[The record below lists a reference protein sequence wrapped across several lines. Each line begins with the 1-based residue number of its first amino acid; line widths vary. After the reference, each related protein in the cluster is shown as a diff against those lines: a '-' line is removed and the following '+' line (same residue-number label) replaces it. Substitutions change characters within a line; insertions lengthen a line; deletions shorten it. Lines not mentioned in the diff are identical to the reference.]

1 VDLRVGGDLDMSLG
15 LCRGGVENDM
25 HVDLRIDIHNSGWKA
40 HMTTSLS
47 IGPYPRDNI
56 DNTQALS
63 QFPSLHSELPL
74 LSSYPKIES
83 ANNTVVSRDRAEW
96 AMSSQRFIC
105 GCQAQCKG
113 LQKPVSLS
121 TFNRHRKYRD
131 AESFSTEFRG
141 FLESSSAVPAP
152 MGSQLEVIFYNNSS
166 DSNLTELHMLWDAKI
181 MDRNTIVEGNEVG
194 GVGEDWEM
202 EDSTEVRT
210 WINI

>member
-1 VDLRVGGDLDMSLG
+1 MLIYTLIYDNWKISHRYRMESSHD
-15 LCRGGVENDM
+15 
-25 HVDLRIDIHNSGWKA
+25 HTIIDAI
-40 HMTTSLS
+40 
-47 IGPYPRDNI
+47 IGPYPHDNI
-56 DNTQALS
+56 DNAQAPS

-74 LSSYPKIES
+74 LSSYPKIELS
-83 ANNTVVSRDRAEW
+83 NNTFVSCDRAEW
-96 AMSSQRFIC
+96 AMSSQIFIC
-105 GCQAQCKG
+105 GCRAQCKG

-131 AESFSTEFRG
+131 VESFSTEFKG
-141 FLESSSAVPAP
+141 FLESSSAVPAL
-152 MGSQLEVIFYNNSS
+152 MGSQLEVTFYNNSS

-181 MDRNTIVEGNEVG
+181 MDRNTIIEGNEVG